1 MFFGV
6 RLSYCKFS
14 FEFTQADFTFVGG
27 ADSGTLS
34 TSISN
39 SFSGIDS
46 QIVQTIE
53 VVGIKWSQIRS
64 VTINGNEA
72 DEFTFSN
79 GRLTIDGLAESLGGG
94 IEMVI
99 ERT

>member
-1 MFFGV
+1 MIFGV

-14 FEFTQADFTFVGG
+14 YEFIQADFTFVGG

-39 SFSGIDS
+39 SFSGVDS

-53 VVGIKWSQIRS
+53 VVGIKWSQINS

-72 DEFTFSN
+72 NEFTFSN
-79 GRLTIDGLAESLGGG
+79 GRLTIDGLAASLGGG
-94 IEMVI
+94 IELLI

>member
-14 FEFTQADFTFVGG
+14 YEFTQADFTFVGG
-27 ADSGTLS
+27 AESGTLS

-39 SFSGIDS
+39 SFSGVDS
-46 QIVQTIE
+46 HPVDTIE
-53 VVGIKWSQIRS
+53 VVGIKWSQIRF

-79 GRLTIDGLAESLGGG
+79 GRLTIDELAESLGGG